1 MSFVQLS
8 KVSLA
13 FGVRDIL
20 KDVTLILTNGT
31 KAALTGANGAGKST
45 LMKIIAGIRSFD
57 DGEISLEKGTLVS
70 YLPQHGIVHSGSS
83 LYDEAEKAFTKA
95 REILAEMDAVGAE
108 LERETNEAAQKRLAE
123 KFDSL
128 QVSLEESGWYRR
140 ESLIREVL
148 AGLGFSS
155 HDLSRLTDEFSGG
168 WQMRIAL
175 AKILLQGA
183 DILILDEPTN
193 YLDLEARNWLENYLR
208 NFKGGF
214 LLVSHDRYF
223 LDTCVTETYELF
235 NGKLTKYTGTYTKYE
250 AQREQELAQIVKAYN
265 EQQEEIKRTEDFIRR
280 FRYNES
286 KAAMVQDRIKRLEKL
301 ERIEIPEQFKKVKF
315 KFPEAPHSG
324 NIILKLE
331 HISKRFGNKSV
342 ISDFNFILEK
352 NERLVLAGK
361 NGAGKSTLLRIMTG
375 VDKDF
380 EGSLTVGAGVD
391 IGYFSQDSAEKLTSN
406 SSVIELLESEAPLE
420 LIPNLRNML
429 AAFLFRGDDIFKS
442 ISVLSGGEKSRIAL
456 LRLLLKKHNL
466 LVLDEPTNH
475 LDMHSQD
482 ALLDA
487 LKHFGG
493 TIIFVSHDKGF
504 IQKLATHVLEL
515 TPPSEENFL
524 SASVI
529 KNYPGTYDYY
539 LYAAESEKTNARATI
554 AEHSAADTQSKAA
567 NENAKHYDASEA
579 VNKKILSY
587 AEQKELRAKRQK
599 LEREEKAL
607 IAEIEKTETQ
617 IAEAQNSFSSA
628 EVYSDAAKSKRVA
641 AEIAALKSHH
651 EKLLE
656 NWETLSEALG
666 ELMPPCK

>member
-331 HISKRFGNKSV
+331 HISKCFGDKSV

-466 LVLDEPTNH
+466 LVL
-475 LDMHSQD
+475 
-482 ALLDA
+482 
-487 LKHFGG
+487 
-493 TIIFVSHDKGF
+493 
-504 IQKLATHVLEL
+504 EL

-567 NENAKHYDASEA
+567 NENANHYDASEA

-617 IAEAQNSFSSA
+617 IAEAQNSFSSV

-656 NWETLSEALG
+656 NWETLSKALG